1 MYIHPMAGRH
11 FEFIQSSFF
20 FALSLLISS
29 AGISAPFIFIIIMC
43 YYYYTAEAMVTKAVM
58 AVFNLC
64 LVSNCDMFSVIVI

>member
-1 MYIHPMAGRH
+1 MAGRH

-20 FALSLLISS
+20 LELSLLTSS
-29 AGISAPFIFIIIMC
+29 AGIPAPFIFIIIGC
-43 YYYYTAEAMVTKAVM
+43 YYYTAEAMVTKAVI